1 MTAQQAGARRRGDG
15 PAGTLK
21 WLSRGTCGFIL
32 CRGMMPKWLKTESVK
47 KKKKALPGGARSLGK
62 GNRVLENDFVMTWLG
77 DYEHLYNLKVKVGNG
92 K

>member
-1 MTAQQAGARRRGDG
+1 MAENRIG
-15 PAGTLK
+15 K
-21 WLSRGTCGFIL
+21 
-32 CRGMMPKWLKTESVK
+32 K
-47 KKKKALPGGARSLGK
+47 KKKKALPGGAQSLGK